1 MKYTLAEQIRRR
13 NQERARQDAAA
24 QKRARSIP
32 AVIYTAFDKHKADE
46 LRGRIKKAEEYR
58 ERVRK
63 AAGNSDKPKQN
74 QKSQKTD
81 SSKQATQTK
90 TPSYDPLS
98 SIRVPQSK
106 AAPAPTRK
114 ETSDISKAGEEASVQ
129 AALPD
134 IEAVQDNYGADGL
147 TNGPSPERMYAY
159 SNLDLLR
166 VRQDMERRLLT
177 FRLCFE
183 QAQSPREALE
193 FLYAE
198 SLDCNDS
205 QLTNFLEQQALFGGG
220 DSNGNDDSDMGLGS
234 HHLYIHERN
243 LESVYGYEI
252 NWASGRDTNRLKQ
265 LHNLA
270 QASTHIV
277 NYLSQEVFDGD
288 EAQALSVFQQ
298 RFSQSEAYGQLMV
311 RLGADAGAG
320 GPAYGRVPLQG
331 SEEELKKMYLGSAV
345 DIPTIVHEFGHVID
359 RNVDFTDYL
368 NEQVTRDR
376 RSRLA
381 YKAGVNLNSEILKW
395 VIEGFVAKQYLA
407 RELWAD
413 LFMTTVLE
421 PSVSGETFVVKS
433 IRDVDIDGIFAA
445 FVDPNVI
452 FKCGIDGTCIDKE
465 VKWEDWDL
473 AGKVRRYLPEAFREL
488 LSE

>member
-24 QKRARSIP
+24 QKRTRSIP
-32 AVIYTAFDKHKADE
+32 AVIYTSFDIRKADE
-46 LRGRIKKAEEYR
+46 LRERIEKAEEYR
-58 ERVRK
+58 ERVRE

-81 SSKQATQTK
+81 SSRQAAQSK

-98 SIRVPQSK
+98 SIQAPRPK
-106 AAPAPTRK
+106 PAPASARK
-114 ETSDISKAGEEASVQ
+114 ETSDIGKTEDAASVQ

-134 IEAVQDNYGADGL
+134 IEDVQDNYGADD
-147 TNGPSPERMYAY
+147 PSPERMYAY

-183 QAQSPREALE
+183 QAQSPREALD

-198 SLDCNDS
+198 SLDCNNS
-205 QLTNFLEQQALFGGG
+205 QLTNLLEQQISSRMGDGG
-220 DSNGNDDSDMGLGS
+220 DDANGSDDLDI
-234 HHLYIHERN
+234 HHSAFKYEDH

-252 NWASGRDTNRLKQ
+252 KWASGRDTNRLKQ

-298 RFSQSEAYGQLMV
+298 HFSQSEAYGQLMV

-331 SEEELKKMYLGSAV
+331 SADMYLGSAV

-359 RNVDFTDYL
+359 RSKGIKNSYDTFVSSWREWL
-368 NEQVTRDR
+368 
-376 RSRLA
+376 
-381 YKAGVNLNSEILKW
+381 AGVGLPLNSLIW
-395 VIEGFVAKQYLA
+395 QHAIEGFAGKQSLD
-407 RELWAD
+407 REVWAD
-413 LFMTTVLE
+413 LFMTAVLS
-421 PSVSGETFVVKS
+421 PSNSGISKPYEVYS
-433 IRDVDIDGIFAA
+433 IIDDRLEEFAELGGA
-445 FVDPNVI
+445 SFYECSERGGCAWRPVEWRS
-452 FKCGIDGTCIDKE
+452 K
-465 VKWEDWDL
+465 
-473 AGKVRRYLPEAFREL
+473 GKHGEKAEEHFPMLLREL
-488 LSE
+488 LSG

>member
-1 MKYTLAEQIRRR
+1 MLYPDAQP
-13 NQERARQDAAA
+13 QDKSSGKGTSAKPKPKPIPAL
-24 QKRARSIP
+24 P
-32 AVIYTAFDKHKADE
+32 AVIYTSFGIQE
-46 LRGRIKKAEEYR
+46 AEKLR
-58 ERVRK
+58 ERVRE
-63 AAGNSDKPKQN
+63 AARNSDKPKQN

-81 SSKQATQTK
+81 PSRQAIQPK

-98 SIRVPQSK
+98 SIQAPRPK
-106 AAPAPTRK
+106 PAPAPARK
-114 ETSDISKAGEEASVQ
+114 ETADIGKAGDEASVQ

-134 IEAVQDNYGADGL
+134 IEDVQDNYGADD
-147 TNGPSPERMYAY
+147 PIPERMYAY

-166 VRQDMERRLLT
+166 VKQDMERRILT
-177 FRLCFE
+177 FKLCFE

-198 SLDCNDS
+198 SLDCNNS
-205 QLTNFLEQQALFGGG
+205 ELTNLLEQQISSGVGNNN
-220 DSNGNDDSDMGLGS
+220 DNVNGNDDSDIDLDI
-234 HHLYIHERN
+234 HHSAFKYEDH
-243 LESVYGYEI
+243 LESMYGYEI

-265 LHNLA
+265 LHNLD

-298 RFSQSEAYGQLMV
+298 RFSQSEAYGQLV
-311 RLGADAGAG
+311 VHLGANSGGGAG
-320 GPAYGRVPLQG
+320 GPAYGRVPLFHE
-331 SEEELKKMYLGSAV
+331 SEEELRKMYLGSAV

-368 NEQVTRDR
+368 NEPVTQIGE
-376 RSRLA
+376 SRLVD
-381 YKAGVNLNSEILKW
+381 KAEVNLNTEILKW
-395 VIEGFVAKQYLA
+395 VIEGFVAKQSFA
-407 RELWAD
+407 REFWAD
-413 LFMTTVLE
+413 LFMTAVLDS
-421 PSVSGETFVVKS
+421 SVSGEKFVVKS

-465 VKWEDWDL
+465 VKWKWEDGRL
-473 AGKVRRYLPEAFREL
+473 VGKVRRYLPEAFREL